1 MWRIQKKT
9 GIESNQFSTTKNVTL
24 AENSKLILSQK
35 QLAKAFKKFFV
46 DIVPNLGITAI
57 NLGPYET
64 RETNSIAL
72 IILKY
77 KDQSSIKPVTNSI
90 IQFETNFF
98 SFGKVSEEKVIEKI
112 KSLNSKIHL
121 IKRRSNKT
129 NKEGWKEI
137 IPLSLQMILKLSEIM
152 NFSGTI

>member
-1 MWRIQKKT
+1 M
-9 GIESNQFSTTKNVTL
+9 
-24 AENSKLILSQK
+24 
-35 QLAKAFKKFFV
+35 

-57 NLGPYET
+57 SLGPYKT

-90 IQFETNFF
+90 TQFETNFF

-129 NKEGWKEI
+129 NNPPFIANDFKT
-137 IPLSLQMILKLSEIM
+137 L
-152 NFSGTI
+152 

>member
-1 MWRIQKKT
+1 MTDSKKT

-24 AENSKLILSQK
+24 AENRKLIVSQK
-35 QLAKAFKKFFV
+35 QLAKTFKEFFV

-57 NLGPYET
+57 NLRPYEI

-77 KDQSSIKPVTNSI
+77 KGQSSIKPVTNSI
-90 IQFETNFF
+90 TQFETDFF

-129 NKEGWKEI
+129 NKKEWKEI

>member
-9 GIESNQFSTTKNVTL
+9 GIESNQFSATKNVTL

-35 QLAKAFKKFFV
+35 QLAKTFKKFFV

-112 KSLNSKIHL
+112 KKSK
-121 IKRRSNKT
+121 
-129 NKEGWKEI
+129 
-137 IPLSLQMILKLSEIM
+137 
-152 NFSGTI
+152 F

>member
-1 MWRIQKKT
+1 MTDSKKT

-24 AENSKLILSQK
+24 AENRKLIVSQK
-35 QLAKAFKKFFV
+35 QLAKTFKEFFV

-57 NLGPYET
+57 NLRPYET

-77 KDQSSIKPVTNSI
+77 KGQSSIKPVTNSI
-90 IQFETNFF
+90 TQFETDFF

-129 NKEGWKEI
+129 NKKEWKEI